1 MRRLLNDLIDY
12 LKSFESLKALVWKAW
27 ISFNGLTRNRRD
39 LPSFII
45 IGAQK
50 AGTTSLFSYL
60 SHHPELLPSIKKEI
74 HFFDGAR
81 YPWRDDDPNAETWYR
96 AQFPFQWSRKNR
108 KKTFEA
114 SPFYLFN
121 PATPGRIH
129 AWMPDVK
136 MIALLR
142 NPSERAVSHYF
153 HESRKGR
160 ETLEIQAAFEAE
172 ESRLAQALA
181 AEDFDS
187 FAFRKQ
193 SYKARGLY
201 KEQLERYFD
210 LFGRE
215 QVLVLC
221 SEEFFADPA
230 KCLKDVY
237 RFLGIAEDFEIED
250 LAPANVAGNRTDV
263 DLETYRY
270 LDDYFEPHN
279 EALFEFLGVR
289 YPWSKDRDET

>member
-1 MRRLLNDLIDY
+1 MRLFFDKLIKY
-12 LKSFESLKALVWKAW
+12 LKSFEALKSLVWRAR
-27 ISFNGLTRNRRD
+27 IAFNGVTQSQRD

-50 AGTTSLFSYL
+50 AGTTSLFSHL
-60 SHHPELLPSIKKEI
+60 SQHPELLPSIKKEI
-74 HFFDGAR
+74 HFFDGGR
-81 YPWRDDDPNAETWYR
+81 QPWKEGDSKAETWYR
-96 AQFPFQWSRKNR
+96 AQFPFQWSKKNR

-121 PATPGRIH
+121 PNTPGRIH
-129 AWMPDVK
+129 AWMPNVK
-136 MIALLR
+136 LIALLR

-160 ETLEIQAAFEAE
+160 EKLEMQAAFEAE
-172 ESRLAQALA
+172 ESRIEQAVA
-181 AEDFDS
+181 SADFES
-187 FAFRKQ
+187 FPYKKC
-193 SYKARGLY
+193 SYKTRGCY
-201 KEQLERYFD
+201 KDQLKRYFD

-221 SEEFFADPA
+221 SEDFFANPA
-230 KCLKDVY
+230 QCLKDVY
-237 RFLGIAEDFEIED
+237 RFLGISEDFEIKD

-263 DLETYRY
+263 DQETYRY
-270 LDDYFEPHN
+270 LDSYFEPHN

-289 YPWSKDRDET
+289 YPWSRNRET